1 MPIVKLLI
9 MILGLLCIAMGLLW
23 IGQGMGIVRW
33 PASSFMIDESAWTM
47 RGGLLAAVGAVLFA
61 VGRRIRS

>member
-1 MPIVKLLI
+1 MARLAL
-9 MILGLLCIAMGLLW
+9 MILGGLCIAMGLLW